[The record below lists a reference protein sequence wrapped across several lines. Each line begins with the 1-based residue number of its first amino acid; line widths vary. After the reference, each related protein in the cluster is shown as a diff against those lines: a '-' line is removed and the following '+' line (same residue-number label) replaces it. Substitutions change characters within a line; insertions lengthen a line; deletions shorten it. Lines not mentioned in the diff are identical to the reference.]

1 MDNYLCYNPY
11 VATTNVGQE
20 VVWRNYDLSLHT
32 VTSGTIDTPTPEIFD
47 SGSFKT
53 YEYFRYTFDEAGTY
67 NYFCAIHPWMEGIIV
82 VV

>member
-1 MDNYLCYNPY
+1 MDNYSCYDPY
-11 VATTNVGQE
+11 VVTTNVGQE
-20 VVWRNYDLSLHT
+20 VVWRNYDLGLHT
-32 VTSGTIDTPTPEIFD
+32 VTSGTVDAPTPEIFD